1 MSEFRT
7 MMVPYDFSE
16 HARAALDTAFDL
28 ARRIGT
34 QEIHLV
40 HVLRTPAYAYAGY
53 ASHAGAA
60 VPPPFDL
67 QQLRESALASLED
80 VREVL
85 LGGHPD
91 RSVSI
96 ETDVVEGVSIDRS
109 LCDAARRL
117 SADLI
122 VMGTHG
128 RTGLAQVFLGSVA
141 ARTLRSAPC
150 PVLSVRAPME
160 TPGFRESSR
169 STKTKKKESS

>member
-1 MSEFRT
+1 MNEFRT
-7 MMVPYDFSE
+7 LMVPYDFSE
-16 HARAALDTAFDL
+16 HARAALDTALDL
-28 ARRIGT
+28 GKRLGAR
-34 QEIHLV
+34 ELHLV
-40 HVLRTPAYAYAGY
+40 HVISTPAYAYAGY

-67 QQLRESALASLED
+67 KRVRESALASLED
-80 VREVL
+80 AREVVL
-85 LGGHPD
+85 ALRPD

-96 ETDVVEGVSIDRS
+96 ETDVIEGASIDRS

-150 PVLSVRAPME
+150 PVLSVRASTEE
-160 TPGFRESSR
+160 TSR
-169 STKTKKKESS
+169 S